1 MRNHLALACA
11 VILLSAVSQAQLF
24 SAAPITDLGTG
35 LYLDQYQGG
44 LYENGTN
51 VLPSDHLTDGQTLDP
66 QISDGTPF
74 VFLGIG
80 MSDVENAFST
90 FLNVVKVTSNIN
102 PNMTLVVGGQ
112 GGEDACEWA
121 YAEGTP
127 AQNGCPL
134 PPNSLLTNPYD
145 GVLTRLSPPKC
156 GKRGHPACFTENDV
170 RVVLYYDADSCRV
183 ARCRSLPASNADA
196 FTQEMYEGMM
206 ARAVHIRYP
215 NALKLFIV
223 SRQYGGYATLN
234 ISPEPEAYENGFSA
248 KWMIAAQINQ
258 LRTGVIDPVA
268 GDLSYTAA
276 PWVAWGAYTWASGET
291 PSLDGLVW
299 CQGQTDEI
307 CNGELDF
314 QSDGTHLSKTTGL
327 TKWANL
333 ELTSFLQE
341 PWFVAAQ

>member
-1 MRNHLALACA
+1 MRDHWTLGCV
-11 VILLSAVSQAQLF
+11 VILFSAVMQAQLF
-24 SAAPITDLGTG
+24 SATPITDLGTG
-35 LYLDQYQGG
+35 LYLNQYQGG

-51 VLPSDHLTDGQTLDP
+51 VLPSDHLADGQALDP
-66 QISDGTPF
+66 QIADGTPF

-90 FLNVVKVTSNIN
+90 FLNTVEMTQNVN

-112 GGEDACEWA
+112 AGEDSCEWA

-134 PPNSLLTNPYD
+134 APNSMLINPYD
-145 GVLTRLSPPKC
+145 GALVRLAPPNC
-156 GKRGHPACFTENDV
+156 GKPRHQACFKESDV

-183 ARCRSLPASNADA
+183 ERCHGLPATNADA
-196 FTQEMYEGMM
+196 ITQEMYEGMM

-223 SRQYGGYATLN
+223 SRQYGGYATLK

-291 PSLDGLVW
+291 PRLDGLVW
-299 CQGQTDEI
+299 CQGQTDDI
-307 CNGELDF
+307 CNGEIDF
-314 QSDGTHLSKTTGL
+314 QPDGTHLSKGAGL

-333 ELTSFLQE
+333 ELAAFLQE
-341 PWFVAAQ
+341 PWFVTE